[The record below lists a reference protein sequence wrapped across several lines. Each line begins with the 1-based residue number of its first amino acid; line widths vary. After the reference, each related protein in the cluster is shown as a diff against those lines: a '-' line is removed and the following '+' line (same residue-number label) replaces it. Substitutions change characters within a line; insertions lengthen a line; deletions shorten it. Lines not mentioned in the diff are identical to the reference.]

1 MAKDSVLKGLF
12 AQLTDLSV
20 RNTTAIKHDA
30 VVSNLDEVDS
40 VCDSVT
46 RDLFTLSNGYT
57 ASPFAEVKAAAAEV
71 CATLDKYGRGMTG
84 KGYTE
89 QTALTESLL
98 EDSGK
103 AKGNAS
109 LLKAKI
115 EYNYKGK

>member
-1 MAKDSVLKGLF
+1 MSE
-12 AQLTDLSV
+12 

-30 VVSNLDEVDS
+30 VVSKLDEVDS
-40 VCDSVT
+40 VRDSVT

-71 CATLDKYGRGMTG
+71 CATLDKYGRGMMG
-84 KGYTE
+84 KGYAE

-98 EDSGK
+98 EDLGK

-115 EYNYKGK
+115 EYNYNSK